1 MGNNVTPPPPPPENE
16 EVYTDS
22 SKSEFHILELHSPS
36 AAAGFGG
43 FATLAL
49 LAFVCWKCFGCF
61 KKNLLRG
68 APGLPYNGMTPD
80 QIRLEAL
87 RQARMMPRSD
97 AESGGNQLVTASGHR
112 Y

>member
-1 MGNNVTPPPPPPENE
+1 MGNHATTVRPPPMEPE

-61 KKNLLRG
+61 KDNLRRQ
-68 APGLPYNGMTPD
+68 GLPYYGQSPD
-80 QIRLEAL
+80 QIRMDAI
-87 RQARMMPRSD
+87 RQARQAIRND
-97 AESGGNQLVTASGHR
+97 IESCDRAITASGHR